1 MKKQIKKIFISVI
14 IPSYNS
20 SSTIIESIISVVK
33 EFTNSKFNWELI
45 VVDDGSDDDSAKL
58 VSEYITNSINSNNI
72 YLISQE
78 NGGVAA
84 ARNTGLKI
92 AKGDYIAFNDSDDK
106 WLKGKIQLQMDY
118 LLNNKSV
125 DMVGG
130 VFDEDILSTIPF
142 KNIKYDNIISI
153 KDQVLKNY
161 FSPQTTI
168 FKKDNLNKVGL
179 FNEEMRYAEEG
190 YFFNRMVFFYKC
202 VILNKKVT
210 VTINNKGRWGDSGLS
225 GNLKEMEKGEL
236 YNIHQ
241 AYKANFIKFPLFVFA
256 IIFSVFKYFRRL
268 VLTKIKI
275 I

>member
-20 SSTIIESIISVVK
+20 SSTIIESISSVVK

-45 VVDDGSDDDSAKL
+45 VVDDGSNDDSAKL

-190 YFFNRMVFFYKC
+190 YFFNRMVFFHKC
-202 VILNKKVT
+202 VI
-210 VTINNKGRWGDSGLS
+210 
-225 GNLKEMEKGEL
+225 
-236 YNIHQ
+236 
-241 AYKANFIKFPLFVFA
+241 
-256 IIFSVFKYFRRL
+256 
-268 VLTKIKI
+268 
-275 I
+275 

>member
-20 SSTIIESIISVVK
+20 SSTIIESISSVVK

-45 VVDDGSDDDSAKL
+45 VVDDGSNDDSAKL
-58 VSEYITNSINSNNI
+58 VSEFVINSKNSNNI

-84 ARNTGLKI
+84 ARNAGLKI

-106 WLKGKIQLQMDY
+106 WVKGKIQLQMDY
-118 LLNNKSV
+118 LLNNQSV
-125 DMVGG
+125 EMVGG
-130 VFDEDILSTIPF
+130 VFDEDNLSTIPF

-168 FKKDNLNKVGL
+168 FKKENLNNVGL

-190 YFFNRMVFFYKC
+190 YFFNRMVFFHKC
-202 VILNKKVT
+202 VVLNKKVT

-241 AYKANFIKFPLFVFA
+241 AYKSNFIKLPLFVCA
-256 IIFSVFKYFRRL
+256 IIFSVFKYVRRL